1 MDPPISHIV
10 TSNIDYI
17 TVDEG
22 PYDVENFG
30 TLSGV
35 VKVFTKSPESGFSGE
50 LNLNVGSFGYK
61 KGSLTLQG
69 GNDKI
74 RGLITISKEESEQYK
89 DGDGDRF
96 QEQLI
101 KSGAPSMNL
110 YQDRYK
116 DMDAYEK
123 TSILGKLYFK
133 ISENQELKLSYTAN
147 RSDDVLYPN
156 SPMDALKDD
165 SDLYNLEYTIKNL
178 GSFSDKLSFLYYY
191 SEVDHPMSTL
201 YRNSAKDITK
211 ETN

>member
-1 MDPPISHIV
+1 M
-10 TSNIDYI
+10 Y
-17 TVDEG
+17 
-22 PYDVENFG
+22 
-30 TLSGV
+30 
-35 VKVFTKSPESGFSGE
+35 
-50 LNLNVGSFGYK
+50 
-61 KGSLTLQG
+61 
-69 GNDKI
+69 KI
-74 RGLITISKEESEQYK
+74 RGLITISKEESDQYK

-211 ETN
+211 ETTNHMWSKIGGARLSNEVLLGSTLIKIWS